1 MREERDGLVD
11 QRNDGVLECKVCF
24 VSSKVG
30 ICSVLIVFI
39 VVIVYN
45 D

>member
-1 MREERDGLVD
+1 MDWYLD
-11 QRNDGVLECKVCF
+11 QRNDGVLECKVFF

-39 VVIVYN
+39 VVIVFN